1 MLGLT
6 SRVGALILQIDSLI
20 ERYGTENPQLLRDLL
35 AHKQAL
41 LEVQRQGNV
50 AKAASIMFRIATWV
64 RFVID
69 HLPGP

>member
-1 MLGLT
+1 MLGKN
-6 SRVGALILQIDSLI
+6 SRTGALILQIDLLI
-20 ERYGTENPQLLRDLL
+20 ERYGTDNPQLLRDLL

-41 LEVQRQGNV
+41 LEAQHQGNV
-50 AKAASIMFRIATWV
+50 AKVASTAFRIATWV